1 MCKIN
6 RLSICDEPLHV
17 CVCIYRQSCASQRRA
32 QTSKHPLHP
41 KSLYFTKKFVVSKA
55 LISNLSGAY
64 FKLCLYV
71 RTVCC
76 SRSRAGEFGITMQM
90 CSVKVSWNVWNN
102 LFIYI
107 WLNVLKSLENINKI
121 FIST

>member
-1 MCKIN
+1 VTMCKIN

-17 CVCIYRQSCASQRRA
+17 CVCVYRQSCASQRKA

-64 FKLCLYV
+64 FKLCLCV

-76 SRSRAGEFGITMQM
+76 GLFASR
-90 CSVKVSWNVWNN
+90 
-102 LFIYI
+102 
-107 WLNVLKSLENINKI
+107 
-121 FIST
+121 